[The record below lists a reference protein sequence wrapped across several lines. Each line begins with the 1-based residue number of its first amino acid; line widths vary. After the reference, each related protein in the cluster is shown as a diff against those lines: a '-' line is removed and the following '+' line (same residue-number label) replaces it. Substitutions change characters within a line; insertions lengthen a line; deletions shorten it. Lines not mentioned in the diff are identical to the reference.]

1 MVVDEPRIGPEEF
14 KFTVTGHKHAYYL
27 TTLRPYYGEAFCC
40 HFRDAWTKASGLIRG
55 TTAIKY
61 FQSARTAFELIAYN
75 GTAKPR
81 SPEGYI
87 LRLLRDKPG
96 SQIDEKRWHP
106 VAINLSRAILTI
118 GDNSFIESE
127 NPTSRNKK
135 LEALNAGFKWLHQ
148 GGMIPDIPLEGRL
161 ETRNHDSSKCLA
173 TLAFEN
179 ARFGIAGLSA
189 NDAYQAFLTMNVDM
203 LEEVRRCLCADLM
216 DNYDKFK
223 LGKVLM
229 SDSTVPEISDVEDT
243 LIAAV
248 RWQLRQGKGCAI
260 LGLTREQGWV
270 LALKIL
276 KHRASGGKPLHEN
289 LFYFARSMVSHAD
302 AQPYFEATT
311 RTLNAAFHIILI
323 DVGGNSQPI
332 EDIPF
337 KCYKSKASRGKIV
350 LRSLRLDKNRAGGK
364 WRKKRVRGEIASTV
378 EEIELI
384 LPTKHHADRPSGIA
398 VIDMYKEL
406 TASMRS
412 QSGPTHERLW
422 VWRVAWEAKVHTSLA
437 SVGMERWQDFLDRN
451 ADNHLIGGLPLTRQI
466 LRTSVANTRG
476 ERGEIDWVSVF
487 DAFDNGELKFE
498 FNARNAIAAPPFA
511 RLLGIDDYRTFPK
524 QSKEVID
531 RLLTDRELH
540 VSRAPVRQGRTF
552 KSPLGRTNSRPA
564 EEDENSGIQNEA
576 SGIGGK
582 LTRDAARLYYRVWL
596 DLWRLRDK
604 LTHDVIGYRAFKD
617 KRALAHFMSKAGFP
631 LSTPTEDAP
640 ARQTSCLIN
649 SALTLAIDPVSEEF
663 IDFVGSLANPNV
675 VLDHDV
681 VERLNVRLVELGL
694 ARVKP
699 VYYEHKGTAPE
710 DTLTIHDFVF
720 KVLPASARIIM
731 AAYSARRDE
740 ELEKTKTDCVE
751 VDSHGDHWL
760 RCLINK
766 NLNQVD
772 RIPVPRSVA
781 RAVEIVSRIRALG
794 GKPTEKLFDFACP
807 VLKRPVKFDLGAVLD
822 KVRDYFGVP
831 LLDDGSAWHFKPHQF
846 RKFFGVTYYWRW
858 AFPDLT
864 ALTLQYRHFNPDT
877 TRAYIEMKGAEA
889 LRMRDEKLAAAARQ
903 RDVERKKDFYS
914 SQRDFVGWVLKGV
927 AEGKRLAGAMGKR
940 INEMVDD
947 LVETY
952 SAEIDITLTTSD
964 EDSFDQALERL
975 IDSVSMSTHP
985 EGHSICCMGSKFDP
999 MRHQQANSQC
1009 LQLRQRLTGTPST
1022 AFSADL
1028 GFAEDSACA
1037 VCALRARLPEMM
1049 PYWDREARRANEAL
1063 QIAQGHE
1070 AALLKDR
1077 VRIIKEFA

>member
-14 KFTVTGHKHAYYL
+14 KFTVAGHKHAYYL

-364 WRKKRVRGEIASTV
+364 RSKKRVRGEIASTV

-476 ERGEIDWVSVF
+476 ERGEIDWVIQQAMLDHSSPGTTFEYLSEKAVRAYLNSQIRDF
-487 DAFDNGELKFE
+487 MNTLEAVGAVDIEHAAKVLGIPPEDLSKRALFGLENGLEFATGRTADETSRQDDADNKAPVLVAAAKSFSISDKAMKCLELARRALRDQFE
-498 FNARNAIAAPPFA
+498 WMLHTNPA
-511 RLLGIDDYRTFPK
+511 RLLRMWVPWLALCEGYCRVLGK
-524 QSKEVID
+524 SGN
-531 RLLTDRELH
+531 R
-540 VSRAPVRQGRTF
+540 VRF
-552 KSPLGRTNSRPA
+552 KKICS
-564 EEDENSGIQNEA
+564 
-576 SGIGGK
+576 
-582 LTRDAARLYYRVWL
+582 
-596 DLWRLRDK
+596 
-604 LTHDVIGYRAFKD
+604 
-617 KRALAHFMSKAGFP
+617 
-631 LSTPTEDAP
+631 
-640 ARQTSCLIN
+640 
-649 SALTLAIDPVSEEF
+649 
-663 IDFVGSLANPNV
+663 
-675 VLDHDV
+675 
-681 VERLNVRLVELGL
+681 
-694 ARVKP
+694 
-699 VYYEHKGTAPE
+699 
-710 DTLTIHDFVF
+710 
-720 KVLPASARIIM
+720 
-731 AAYSARRDE
+731 
-740 ELEKTKTDCVE
+740 
-751 VDSHGDHWL
+751 
-760 RCLINK
+760 
-766 NLNQVD
+766 
-772 RIPVPRSVA
+772 
-781 RAVEIVSRIRALG
+781 
-794 GKPTEKLFDFACP
+794 
-807 VLKRPVKFDLGAVLD
+807 
-822 KVRDYFGVP
+822 
-831 LLDDGSAWHFKPHQF
+831 
-846 RKFFGVTYYWRW
+846 
-858 AFPDLT
+858 
-864 ALTLQYRHFNPDT
+864 
-877 TRAYIEMKGAEA
+877 
-889 LRMRDEKLAAAARQ
+889 
-903 RDVERKKDFYS
+903 
-914 SQRDFVGWVLKGV
+914 
-927 AEGKRLAGAMGKR
+927 
-940 INEMVDD
+940 
-947 LVETY
+947 
-952 SAEIDITLTTSD
+952 EIDAKLHAG
-964 EDSFDQALERL
+964 E
-975 IDSVSMSTHP
+975 M
-985 EGHSICCMGSKFDP
+985 
-999 MRHQQANSQC
+999 
-1009 LQLRQRLTGTPST
+1009 
-1022 AFSADL
+1022 
-1028 GFAEDSACA
+1028 
-1037 VCALRARLPEMM
+1037 RLPLV
-1049 PYWDREARRANEAL
+1049 W
-1063 QIAQGHE
+1063 
-1070 AALLKDR
+1070 
-1077 VRIIKEFA
+1077 